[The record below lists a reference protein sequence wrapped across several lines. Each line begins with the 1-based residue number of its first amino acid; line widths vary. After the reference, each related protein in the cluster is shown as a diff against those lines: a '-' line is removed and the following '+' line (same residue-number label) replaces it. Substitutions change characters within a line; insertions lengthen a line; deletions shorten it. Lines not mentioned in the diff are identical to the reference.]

1 MLKLKKYQQHVISEL
16 EEFLVNS
23 KKYGTEKGHK
33 IAFIEKTDSKY
44 NEQNLSVQFVCIK
57 IPTGG
62 GKTLVGC
69 HILNSIYDKF
79 SRDKNQKGLVLWLV
93 PTDAIRTQTL
103 NALRNREHPYREV
116 LDHYFTNN
124 VKIMDFKEALS
135 IKKSDIEDNL
145 CLLVA
150 SLSAF
155 RITDKEGRKAYADNG
170 NLLEHFDGVP
180 EGTLEKDDAGQIK
193 YSLMNVIKLAKPIV
207 IIDEGHNAKTVLSLD
222 MLKEMDPSFVLEYTA
237 TPRIE
242 SNILV
247 NVTVS
252 ELKEEKMVKIPI
264 YLNNVAQWQ
273 QTVREGVAKRIE
285 LEKIAKKVKGEYI
298 RPIALIQAEQEKEDK
313 KKIYVQKIIDF
324 LIEEGIDESEIAIKT
339 GKQDQISDIDLFSK
353 KCPIR
358 YILTVNAL
366 KEGWDNS
373 FAYVLI
379 SVANIE
385 SRISVEQTIGRIIRL
400 PYTKEKKQEEL
411 NVSYV
416 YTSSR
421 NFKEAASS
429 LEKGLLAN
437 GYSKK
442 DFKELTKSIEKNNIF
457 EKSVP
462 DKDIKIPFIGI
473 KDEDYRNLEYFQD
486 LIGEDFDLGKQK
498 IPTEFDLYY
507 DQNRRQK
514 VDYEGDQT
522 KRSEQTRLDVV
533 YDFKDFSKEHLINW
547 LDKKILRKE
556 YSQNEKI
563 KYFTKFIDTILKSKK
578 YNLSE
583 LSINCYKLKDI
594 LEKQIDDLELAKS
607 TKTFSELEKQGKLN
621 LDKVFLDLPDKI
633 TIDNVGD
640 HRFENHLYS
649 RAGVLNSEESDLA
662 IKIDQSKDIIS
673 WWYRN
678 PEKKAEAIYLQG
690 WQRNKFY
697 PDFIVKTKSG
707 KYLLVEYKGENLL
720 TNEDT
725 TYKINLGKKWEELT
739 PPNYLFFL
747 VAKGKSS
754 IAKKRGVLGMEE
766 FGKKLSEL

>member
-1 MLKLKKYQQHVISEL
+1 MLQLKKYQQRSIDEL
-16 EEFLVNS
+16 EDFLENS
-23 KKYGTEKGHK
+23 REYGIEKGHK
-33 IAFIEKTDSKY
+33 IAFIEKTDLKY
-44 NEQNLSVQFVCIK
+44 NDQDLTAPFVCIK

-62 GKTLVGC
+62 GKTIVGC
-69 HILNSIYDKF
+69 HMLNSIYEKY
-79 SRDKNQKGLVLWLV
+79 SRGKNQKGLVLWLV

-116 LDHYFTNN
+116 LDHYFSNN
-124 VKIMDFKEALS
+124 IKIMDFKESLS

-145 CLLVA
+145 CILIA

-155 RITDKEGRKAYADNG
+155 RISDKEGRKAYADNG
-170 NLLEHFDGVP
+170 NLLEHFENIA
-180 EGTLEKDDAGQIK
+180 EGTLEKDEDGQVK
-193 YSLMNVIKLAKPIV
+193 YSLINVIKLAKPIIV
-207 IIDEGHNAKTVLSLD
+207 IDEGHNAKTVLSFD
-222 MLKEMDPSFVLEYTA
+222 MLKDMDPSFVLEYTA
-237 TPRIE
+237 TPRSE

-247 NVTVS
+247 NVMAS

-273 QTVREGVAKRIE
+273 QTVREGVAKRKE
-285 LEKIAKKVKGEYI
+285 LEKITKKEKGEYI

-324 LIEEGIDESEIAIKT
+324 LVDEGIDESEIAIKT
-339 GKQDQISDIDLFSK
+339 GKQDQISGIDLFSK
-353 KCPIR
+353 TCPIR

-400 PYTKEKKQEEL
+400 PNTKEKKQQEL

-442 DFKELTKSIEKNNIF
+442 DFKELTKTIEKENIF
-457 EKSVP
+457 EKISK
-462 DKDIKIPFIGI
+462 DKNIKIPFIGI
-473 KDEDYRNLEYFQD
+473 KDGNYRRLDFFQD
-486 LIGEDFDLGKQK
+486 LIGDDFDLGKQK
-498 IPTEFDLYY
+498 VPTEFDLYY

-514 VDYEGDQT
+514 VDVEGDQL
-522 KRSEQTRLDVV
+522 KRSEQTKLDVI
-533 YDFKDFSKEHLINW
+533 YDFKDFSKERLINW
-547 LDKKILRKE
+547 LDKKILKKE
-556 YSQNEKI
+556 YSQTEKLE
-563 KYFTKFIDTILKSKK
+563 YFTKFVDTALKSKK

-583 LSINCYKLKDI
+583 LSINCYKLKDVI
-594 LEKQIDDLELAKS
+594 ENQIDSLELDQASKS
-607 TKTFSELEKQGKLN
+607 FSELEKNGKLILN
-621 LDKVFLDLPDKI
+621 KVFLDLPDKI
-633 TIDNVGD
+633 TIDTVGED
-640 HRFENHLYS
+640 RFENHLYS
-649 RAGVLNSEESDLA
+649 RAGILNSEESDLA
-662 IKIDQSKDIIS
+662 VKIDQLKDVVS
-673 WWYRN
+673 WWYRS
-678 PEKKAEAIYLQG
+678 PEKKIEAIYLQG

-697 PDFIVKTKSG
+697 PDFIVKTKKG
-707 KYLLVEYKGENLL
+707 NYALVEYKGENLL

-725 TYKINLGKKWEELT
+725 QYKIKLGEKWQELT
-739 PPNYLFFL
+739 GKNYFFFL
-747 VAKGKSS
+747 VH
-754 IAKKRGVLGMEE
+754 KKNMEE
-766 FGKKLSEL
+766 FIKKLQQL

>member
-1 MLKLKKYQQHVISEL
+1 MLQLKKYQEKAISEL
-16 EEFLVNS
+16 EEFLDNS
-23 KKYGTEKGHK
+23 KDFGTEKGHK

-44 NEQNLSVQFVCIK
+44 NDQDLDVPFVCIK

-69 HILNSIYDKF
+69 HMLNSIYDRF
-79 SRDKNQKGLVLWLV
+79 SRGKNQKGLVLWLV

-116 LDHYFTNN
+116 LDHYFSNN
-124 VKIMDFKEALS
+124 IKVLDFKEALS
-135 IKKSDIEDNL
+135 IKKFDIEDNL
-145 CLLVA
+145 CILIA

-170 NLLEHFDGVP
+170 NLLEHFENIP
-180 EGTLEKDDAGQIK
+180 EGTLDKDDEGQVK
-193 YSLMNVIKLAKPIV
+193 YSLMNVIKLANPIV
-207 IIDEGHNAKTVLSLD
+207 VIDEGHNAKTVLSFD
-222 MLKEMDPSFVLEYTA
+222 MLKDMNPSFVLEYTA
-237 TPRIE
+237 TPRPE
-242 SNILV
+242 SNVLV
-247 NVTVS
+247 NVTAS
-252 ELKEEKMVKIPI
+252 ELKDEKMVKIPI

-273 QTVREGVAKRIE
+273 QTVREGVAKRKE
-285 LEKIAKKVKGEYI
+285 LEKITKKEKGEYI

-400 PYTKEKKQEEL
+400 PNTKEKKQEDL

-442 DFKELTKSIEKNNIF
+442 DFKELTKTIEKENIF
-457 EKSVP
+457 EKTVN
-462 DKDIKIPFIGI
+462 DDDVKIPFIGI
-473 KDEDYRNLEYFQD
+473 KDGEYRKMDFFQD

-498 IPTEFDLYY
+498 VPTEFDLYY

-514 VDYEGDQT
+514 VDYEGDQI
-522 KRSEQTRLDVV
+522 KRSEQTRLDVI
-533 YDFKDFSKEHLINW
+533 YDFKGFSKERLINW

-556 YSQNEKI
+556 YSQSEKI
-563 KYFTKFIDTILKSKK
+563 EYFTKFVDAVLESKK

-594 LEKQIDDLELAKS
+594 LEQHIDNLEIEQA
-607 TKTFSELEKQGKLN
+607 TKTFSELEKKGKLS
-621 LDKVFLDLPDKI
+621 LDKVFLGLPDKI
-633 TIDNVGD
+633 TIDTVGD
-640 HRFENHLYS
+640 DLFENHLYS

-662 IKIDQSKDIIS
+662 IKIDQLKDVIS
-673 WWYRN
+673 WWYRS
-678 PEKKAEAIYLQG
+678 PEKKEEAIYLQG

-697 PDFIVKTKSG
+697 PDFIVKTKKG
-707 KYLLVEYKGENLL
+707 NYLLVEYKGENLL

-725 TYKINLGKKWEELT
+725 QYKIKLGEKWQELT
-739 PPNYLFFL
+739 GKNYYFFL
-747 VAKGKSS
+747 VH
-754 IAKKRGVLGMEE
+754 KKNMEE
-766 FGKKLSEL
+766 FITKIKEL